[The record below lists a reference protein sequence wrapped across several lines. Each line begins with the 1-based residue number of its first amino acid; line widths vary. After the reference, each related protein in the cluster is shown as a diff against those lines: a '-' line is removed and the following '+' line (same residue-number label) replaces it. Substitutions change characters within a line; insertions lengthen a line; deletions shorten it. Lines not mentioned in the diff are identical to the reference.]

1 VPNTVRETSR
11 VISLPLHRSLT
22 LGEVDRICDSV
33 RSFLT

>member
-1 VPNTVRETSR
+1 